1 MKQSNANLTAGVEG
15 AVAERLDAATDLHC
29 AYIGL
34 DVHKDSVSV
43 SVAEAGRQAPQF
55 RGEIPNEP
63 KALDKLIRQLSERF
77 DGQALLFSYEA
88 GPCGYGIYHQVRAS
102 GHDCEVVAPA
112 LIPRKSGDRVKTDRR
127 DAQMLASLSRSG
139 ELTPVWVPT
148 PEQEA
153 IRDLTRA
160 REDMKAIELKA
171 RQRLGALLLRYG
183 KRYPGK
189 SKWTQAHWHWLER
202 VRFESPVQQIVM
214 EEYIE
219 AVKQAQGRVA
229 GLERQM
235 EKELTSWSLEP
246 VVRALMAMRGVG
258 MISAMTVLAELGDI
272 SRFDSPRQLMAYL
285 GLVPSEHSSGGTRR
299 QGGITKTG
307 NAHVR
312 RVLVETAWSY
322 RFPARKTR
330 VIQQRAEHTPQRI
343 QSMAWEAQKRL
354 CGRYRRLAATGKAKQ
369 QVTTAVARE
378 LAGFIWAIACEVMGK
393 PHGSRAVA

>member
-1 MKQSNANLTAGVEG
+1 MKQFNVNLSEGVEHG
-15 AVAERLDAATDLHC
+15 VAERLYAATDVHG

-34 DVHKDSVSV
+34 DVHKESISV
-43 SVAEAGRQAPQF
+43 SVAEAGRQKPQF

-63 KALDKLIRQLSERF
+63 KAIEKLIRQLSERF
-77 DGQALLFSYEA
+77 DGQPLLFSYEA
-88 GPCGYGIYHQVRAS
+88 GPCGYGLYHQVRAS

-139 ELTPVWVPT
+139 ELTPVWVPE

-171 RQRLGALLLRYG
+171 RQRLGAFLLRHG
-183 KRYPGK
+183 KRYEGK
-189 SKWTQAHWHWLER
+189 SKWTQAHWRWLER
-202 VRFESPVQQIVM
+202 VRFDSPIQQIVM
-214 EEYIE
+214 EEYID
-219 AVKQAQGRVA
+219 AVKQAQRHVA
-229 GLERQM
+229 GLEKQM
-235 EKELTSWSLEP
+235 EQALASWSLQP
-246 VVRALMAMRGVG
+246 VVKALMAMRGVG
-258 MISAMTVLAELGDI
+258 LISAMTVLAELGDI

-307 NAHVR
+307 NGHVR

-322 RFPARKTR
+322 RFPARKTK
-330 VIQQRAEHTPQRI
+330 VIQRRAEQTPLKVQT
-343 QSMAWEAQKRL
+343 MAWEAQKRL
-354 CGRYRRLAATGKAKQ
+354 CGRYRSLAATGKVKQ

-393 PHGSRAVA
+393 PHGSRAVV